1 MLTKTNFYEGLV
13 TKETM
18 SEMQSRKGERK
29 RRTTANPQFSS
40 AALEAKRITKLEL
53 AERKA
58 KRRLLTNITNNN
70 NSNNNNNDNNPS
82 EDTQTKPTMN
92 PIANPRSIG
101 VEPQELLPGINL
113 VIVLIDINVLNCSQ
127 KVYI

>member
-1 MLTKTNFYEGLV
+1 MGLSLGLV
-13 TKETM
+13 TKETL
-18 SEMQSRKGERK
+18 SELQSRKGERK

-70 NSNNNNNDNNPS
+70 NNNSDNNS
-82 EDTQTKPTMN
+82 ADSQTKSALN
-92 PIANPRSIG
+92 PISNPRSIG
-101 VEPQELLPGINL
+101 VEPQELLPGIR
-113 VIVLIDINVLNCSQ
+113 D
-127 KVYI
+127 